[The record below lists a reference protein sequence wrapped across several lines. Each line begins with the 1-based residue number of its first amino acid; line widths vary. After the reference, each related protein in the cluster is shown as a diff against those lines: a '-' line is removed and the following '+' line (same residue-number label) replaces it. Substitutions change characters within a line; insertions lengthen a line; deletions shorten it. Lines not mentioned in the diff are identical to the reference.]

1 MEEGGGRRG
10 AIVRA
15 SLTVCQMVPSP
26 PPQEGC
32 LSNHNQELCTGSWSF
47 QLGKLLLIGLGEVGG
62 SGEALLSL
70 NSIAGAFLALRSC
83 LSLTEMRTEVY
94 KFSKLLIM

>member
-1 MEEGGGRRG
+1 M
-10 AIVRA
+10 
-15 SLTVCQMVPSP
+15 
-26 PPQEGC
+26 
-32 LSNHNQELCTGSWSF
+32 
-47 QLGKLLLIGLGEVGG
+47 LIGLGEVGG